1 MNDGVG
7 FSGVDVA
14 LRRAAYFTLAW
25 VFADLGNP
33 TIQDHAAEAIHRF
46 TRKS

>member
-1 MNDGVG
+1 MLDQ
-7 FSGVDVA
+7 
-14 LRRAAYFTLAW
+14 REI
-25 VFADLGNP
+25 FADLGNP

>member
-1 MNDGVG
+1 MWV
-7 FSGVDVA
+7 SRA
-14 LRRAAYFTLAW
+14 LTWLCEEPQGNFTLAW